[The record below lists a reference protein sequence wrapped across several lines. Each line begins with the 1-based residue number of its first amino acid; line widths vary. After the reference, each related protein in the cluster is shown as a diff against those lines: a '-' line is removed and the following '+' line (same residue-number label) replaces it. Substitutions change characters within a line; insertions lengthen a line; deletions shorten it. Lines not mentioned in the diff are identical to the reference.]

1 MPITPEISAKLLEL
15 KRNSCLTFE
24 QIGAEVGTSDANA
37 RRYIMGETKTP
48 DRQLLF
54 SIIRCIGGDPEE
66 FFGKKPL
73 PQPTSAS
80 GIDMAFYDKLIASM
94 EARYARQEELHK
106 ESLALWHQR
115 HEKEV
120 LSLQASMEQTI
131 RSKDSW
137 IEKLK
142 VELDKTE
149 DELDRSRQTV
159 RHLIVVMVVLA
170 ALFAVLFLAY
180 PVRDILDNT
189 FGYLTH

>member
-1 MPITPEISAKLLEL
+1 
-15 KRNSCLTFE
+15 
-24 QIGAEVGTSDANA
+24 
-37 RRYIMGETKTP
+37 
-48 DRQLLF
+48 
-54 SIIRCIGGDPEE
+54 
-66 FFGKKPL
+66 
-73 PQPTSAS
+73 
-80 GIDMAFYDKLIASM
+80 M

-149 DELDRSRQTV
+149 DELDRSKQTV